1 MVLRDLI
8 RDVFRT
14 LWSHKLRT
22 FLTMFG
28 IAWGIVSIVLMVA
41 AGEGLRKGQEE
52 QTKTLG
58 KDIMIVFHGRTS
70 LQAGGTRAGRVVHWE
85 DPDVQAVQ
93 SEAPDCQYAIP
104 ELEQEDV
111 RIHSNYNN
119 AAFLVTGSYP
129 QFGEIRSLNVGQGRF
144 YNWDDLGAARR
155 VAFLGTDAAKQ
166 LFPEGRNPLGEN
178 VYLNQMPFLV
188 IGVMAKKKQDS
199 SYDGW
204 DVNKVFIPFSA
215 MRRDFPDKPPGTART
230 FDMMLVTPKSVQ
242 HHEAC
247 KHELRTVLANMHH
260 YDPLDKEACP
270 IWDTV
275 QEAKAFNQMTDGM
288 KYFLGAV
295 GFVTLF
301 LGGIGVMNVM
311 MVAVRERTREIG
323 VRKALGAPAQAILKQ
338 FFIEAMIIALVSGGI
353 GMAVAYGLCWLV
365 DLLPMPD
372 FFAGLLPTW
381 KSGLLACAML
391 GAIAVLSAL
400 YPARKAALVDPIEA
414 LRFEAGG

>member
-8 RDVFRT
+8 SDVFRT
-14 LWSHKLRT
+14 LWSHKLRA

-52 QTKTLG
+52 QARTLG
-58 KDIMIVFHGRTS
+58 KDVMIVFHGRTS
-70 LQAGGTRAGRVVHWE
+70 LQAGGTHAGRSVRWDAQDV
-85 DPDVQAVQ
+85 PVVQAE
-93 SEAPDCQYAIP
+93 SPDCQYAIP
-104 ELEQEDV
+104 ELEQDTV
-111 RIHSNYNN
+111 RTHSSLNSG
-119 AAFLVTGSYP
+119 AFTVTGSYP
-129 QFGEIRSLNVGQGRF
+129 PFAYIRSLDVGLGRF
-144 YNWDDLGAARR
+144 YDSDDMHEARR
-155 VAFLGTDAAKQ
+155 VAFLGSDAAKQ
-166 LFPEGRNPLGEN
+166 LFPGRNPVGEN
-178 VYLNQMPFLV
+178 IYLNDFPYTV

-204 DVNKVFIPFSA
+204 DVNKIFVPFAA
-215 MRRDFPDKPPGTART
+215 MRRDFPDRPPGTSRT
-230 FDMMLVTPKSVQ
+230 FDQLLVTPKSVQ
-242 HHEAC
+242 QHEAC
-247 KHELRTVLANMHH
+247 KHELRAALGKMHH
-260 YDPLDKEACP
+260 YDPTDKEACP

-275 QEAKAFNQMTDGM
+275 QEAKAFTQMTDGM

-353 GMAVAYGLCWLV
+353 GMGLAYGLCWLV
-365 DLLPMPD
+365 NLMPMPD
-372 FFAGLLPTW
+372 FFAGLIPTW
-381 KSGLLACAML
+381 TSGVLACAML
-391 GAIAVLSAL
+391 GVIAVLSAL
-400 YPARKAALVDPIEA
+400 YPARRAASIDPIEA